1 METSKNNSNFLTSNS
16 INGWV
21 PRQIL
26 QQFLGL
32 KNTSMCLFAKKHGVK
47 TSKIGR
53 ITFYSLADIE
63 NLINNNVNNN

>member
-1 METSKNNSNFLTSNS
+1 METTQNNTNLLSSNS

-21 PRQIL
+21 PRPIL
-26 QQFLGL
+26 QKFLGL

-53 ITFYSLADIE
+53 ITFYLLDDLTA
-63 NLINNNVNNN
+63 LINKNSI